1 MWRRSSPSGVL
12 AEAAVRGYPY
22 GHGVTVTHGDRALP
36 SCAVWPDAGG
46 RSAVLPFGSGVE
58 RGDVLEIEGASWIVT
73 SGPDRHHSP
82 LTGWEPGESVACAPA
97 FATVTIDRLGDPV
110 FNPATGRSEPSATPM
125 WSGPAFAP
133 LESGGDPRVIA
144 AEAAVPTGRTI
155 LLPSDAVVAADDRVT
170 VTASADPLMVDAVWW
185 VSLVHTGPHPS
196 ERAVV
201 VREVR

>member
-1 MWRRSSPSGVL
+1 MLFPHGQAVTRPSDGSTWMAALWPEGDRWNAALPYESGV
-12 AEAAVRGYPY
+12 ARGEVLEFR
-22 GHGVTVTHGDRALP
+22 GRRWLTVGG
-36 SCAVWPDAGG
+36 PDAYHH
-46 RSAVLPFGSGVE
+46 PF
-58 RGDVLEIEGASWIVT
+58 
-73 SGPDRHHSP
+73 
-82 LTGWEPGESVACAPA
+82 TGWEPGESVACAPA

-110 FNPATGRSEPSATPM
+110 FNPATGRSEPSVTPM
-125 WSGPAFAP
+125 WSGLAFAP

-170 VTASADPLMVDAVWW
+170 VTASADPLMVGAVWW